1 MKDLLIVTI
10 AVLLFGI
17 TASAEPIHDA
27 ILDGDLEEVQKQL
40 NVGVDVDKQDTR
52 GYTPLHYAAGVGRSD
67 IVELLIKNG
76 ADINATDGVKGATPL
91 DYAYWKNQMNIVET
105 LKKLDAQRTY
115 GDKGKGDGNA
125 KSDILKITNIGD
137 GNVMV
142 EFKTGVLQVA
152 DSIDG
157 PWEDL
162 NEESP
167 VTWSV
172 GKLSMF
178 ARLKISKGGK

>member
-76 ADINATDGVKGATPL
+76 AEDRQSVDAHRHDG
-91 DYAYWKNQMNIVET
+91 
-105 LKKLDAQRTY
+105 QRS
-115 GDKGKGDGNA
+115 GEPR
-125 KSDILKITNIGD
+125 
-137 GNVMV
+137 V
-142 EFKTGVLQVA
+142 
-152 DSIDG
+152 
-157 PWEDL
+157 
-162 NEESP
+162 
-167 VTWSV
+167 
-172 GKLSMF
+172 
-178 ARLKISKGGK
+178 